1 MKKILFCIIC
11 MCLLF
16 PKNVDAI
23 SNSAHAMTV
32 IDTDTNRILYQKNG
46 NEKNLI
52 ASITNIMTI

>member
-1 MKKILFCIIC
+1 